1 MQAARYK
8 FQDAGF
14 KSQVSSRRVNIRI
27 PRSTPRK
34 GEAGFTLLELIISIS
49 MLVIII
55 LIIGG
60 AMRLGSRSVTAGEKK
75 IETLERVRASLN
87 LIDSQIQ
94 SITPLTYIED
104 AVKKFYFKGER
115 DTLQFSSNYS
125 VWMGQRGYVI
135 AAYRVETDNY
145 GKQTLYVSEN
155 IVGIEAKRETKLI
168 GASDGIYFD
177 YFIKETTE
185 EKGKW
190 VEKWTD
196 DNKIPEK
203 IRMHLINGTKELAM
217 LIPVRTKGA
226 LALIPR

>member
-1 MQAARYK
+1 MRNSRGKRQEARGK
-8 FQDAGF
+8 F
-14 KSQVSSRRVNIRI
+14 KVRI
-27 PRSTPRK
+27 PRSASRK
-34 GEAGFTLLELIISIS
+34 NEAGFTLLELIISIS
-49 MLVIII
+49 MLVLIIV
-55 LIIGG
+55 IIGG
-60 AMRLGSRSVTAGEKK
+60 AMRLGSRSVTVGEKK

-104 AVKKFYFKGER
+104 AAKKFYFKGER

-125 VWMGQRGYVI
+125 VWLGQRGYVI

-155 IVGIEAKRETKLI
+155 IVGTEAKKETKLI
-168 GASDGIYFD
+168 EASDGIYFD
-177 YFIKETTE
+177 YFIKEPTD

-196 DNKIPEK
+196 DNNIPEK
-203 IRMHLINGTKELAM
+203 IRLHLINGTKEFAM
-217 LIPVRTKGA
+217 LIPVRTKGL
-226 LALIPR
+226 LALTSR